1 MHSSP
6 FTAAKSAELSYAGHI
21 RHAHC
26 PLQGRAIELRLV
38 PRHYLRHRI
47 LVYRASSCFPLP
59 RPAPENETHN
69 MIATTGLSY
78 GSDQSGLIW
87 GFLFSGD
94 AAAKLIS
101 STEALTWLHQSE
113 HKPDEFVWL
122 HFNLSNTASERWIAE
137 HAQVAEEFTEA
148 LHDGSR
154 STRIELADNTLIA
167 VVNDVLHNF
176 SLDSADIATL
186 WLSVTQRIVISARRT
201 PLKSIER
208 LRQAVEHGD
217 AIRSSVELLVHLLRD
232 QADVLVK
239 IVRDAV
245 ARVDKVEDNLLVG
258 RLNRQRG
265 DLGALRRILVRL
277 QRLLA
282 PEPAALFRLLQKPP
296 TWVAELDTQELRQS
310 TEEFSVVLSDMSSL
324 QERIKLLQ
332 EEIAA
337 QVNEENS
344 RSLYVLTIVTVLAL
358 PINIIAGLLGMNVGG
373 VPLAEHAYGFW
384 IVAGIVATFTVVAG
398 WFVVRKQNQD

>member
-1 MHSSP
+1 MI
-6 FTAAKSAELSYAGHI
+6 T
-21 RHAHC
+21 
-26 PLQGRAIELRLV
+26 Q
-38 PRHYLRHRI
+38 
-47 LVYRASSCFPLP
+47 ASL
-59 RPAPENETHN
+59 N
-69 MIATTGLSY
+69 Y

-87 GFLFSGD
+87 GFLFKPD
-94 AAAKLIS
+94 TPARLIS
-101 STEALTWLHQSE
+101 SSEALMWLREQAGHASSE
-113 HKPDEFVWL
+113 FIWL
-122 HFNLSNTASERWIAE
+122 HFNLSNTASEKWIGE
-137 HAQVAEEFTEA
+137 HAGVAEEFNEA

-186 WLSVTQRIVISARRT
+186 WLSVAQGVVISARRT

-208 LRQAVEHGD
+208 LRQAVERGD
-217 AIRSSVELLVHLLRD
+217 TVRSSVELLVHLLRD
-232 QADVLVK
+232 QADVLVR

-245 ARVDKVEDNLLVG
+245 ARVDKVEDNLLAG
-258 RLNRQRG
+258 RLNKQRS

-296 TWVAELDTQELRQS
+296 TWVAEIDTQELRQS

-398 WFVVRKQNQD
+398 WFVVRKQKQN